1 MEESY
6 NVVESE
12 TPEILNIMQDIAE
25 VQALAGRK
33 IELPSPPGIVVRIL
47 EAVQDEDSC
56 FAELGKII
64 SADPALVVKLLKVA
78 NSSMYGF
85 GGRIKNIENA
95 LAILG
100 INSLKNIALSFVI
113 VRQMQGDSNSYFD
126 FQYFW
131 KRSVTAAVA
140 AKMLAPLIHCDSDDS
155 FVSGLLQDLGV
166 LVFFHHCNETYMEV
180 LAMKNRSGA
189 PGPAIERQLL
199 GLCHAELGGALLK
212 EWGLPEGIYLP
223 VFYHHRQDRVPQCY
237 RVAVD
242 LLTLADRISAIYHGS
257 QSSIDVA
264 EVVKTLTGQYGLC
277 EQEIKELIDNVASR
291 SNEVMDFFDIP
302 GCDIRPLSEMLQEA
316 NQELGKLNCS
326 YEQLVMDLKQAK
338 EQSSKYVSKLI
349 DANKK
354 YRELAYRD
362 ELTGLYNNRYFQEG
376 MDKELE
382 RTRRYDHALSL
393 LFFDIDNFKEIN
405 DSFGHLAGDVVLRRV
420 ANQILQIM
428 RGSDIVVRYGGD
440 EFAVIMPETGRE
452 GVDVFAERIRLGIEE
467 MIIPVDQAQLQ
478 VTISV
483 GGATYTGENS
493 QIDKMAMLGAA
504 DKAIYQAK
512 RAGRNRIHIVEV

>member
-1 MEESY
+1 MEEPYSA
-6 NVVESE
+6 VESE

-33 IELPSPPGIVVRIL
+33 IELPSPPNIVVRIL

-56 FAELGKII
+56 FAKLGKII

-113 VRQMQGDSNSYFD
+113 VRQMQGDSDSYFD

-140 AKMLAPLIHCDSDDS
+140 AKMLAPLVHSDSDDS
-155 FVSGLLQDLGV
+155 FVGGLLQDLGV
-166 LVFFHHCNETYMEV
+166 LVFFLHCTDTYMEV
-180 LAMKNRSGA
+180 LAMKNHSGA
-189 PGPAIERQLL
+189 PGPVIERQLL

-212 EWGLPEGIYLP
+212 EWGLPESIYLP
-223 VFYHHRQDRVPQCY
+223 VFYHHRQDSVPQCY
-237 RVAVD
+237 QVTVD
-242 LLTLADRISAIYHGS
+242 ILTLADKISAIYHGS
-257 QSSIDVA
+257 QSSINVA
-264 EVVKTLTGQYGLC
+264 EVVKTLTEQYGLC

-302 GCDIRPLSEMLQEA
+302 GGDIRPLSEMLQEA

-338 EQSSKYVSKLI
+338 EESSKYVGKLI
-349 DANKK
+349 EANKK
-354 YRELAYRD
+354 YREMAYRD
-362 ELTGLYNNRYFQEG
+362 ELTGLYNNRYFQEV
-376 MDKELE
+376 MENELE
-382 RTRRYDHALSL
+382 RSKRYEHALSL
-393 LFFDIDNFKEIN
+393 LFFDIDYFKQIN
-405 DSFGHLAGDVVLRRV
+405 DNHGHLAGDTVLRQV
-420 ANQILQIM
+420 AEQILQIM
-428 RGSDIVVRYGGD
+428 RASDIVVRYGGD
-440 EFAVIMPETGRE
+440 EFAVIMPETGKE
-452 GVDVFAERIRLGIEE
+452 GLEVFAERIRSGIED
-467 MIIPVDQAQLQ
+467 MRITIDGAQLQ

-483 GGATYTGENS
+483 GGATYRGKDPEV
-493 QIDKMAMLGAA
+493 DKMTILGVA

-512 RAGRNRIHIVEV
+512 RGGRNRIDITEI

>member
-1 MEESY
+1 
-6 NVVESE
+6 
-12 TPEILNIMQDIAE
+12 MQDISE

-33 IELPSPPGIVVRIL
+33 FELPSLPNIVMRIL

-56 FAELGKII
+56 FAKLGKII
-64 SADPALVVKLLKVA
+64 SADPALVVKLLRVA

-85 GGRIKNIENA
+85 GGQIKNIENA

-100 INSLKNIALSFVI
+100 INSLKNIALSFII
-113 VRQMQGDSNSYFD
+113 VRQMQGESDTCFD
-126 FQYFW
+126 LHYFW

-140 AKMLAPLIHCDSDDS
+140 AKMLAPLVHCDSDDS

-166 LVFFHHCNETYMEV
+166 LVFFHHCSDTYMEV

-189 PGPAIERQLL
+189 SGSDIEQKLL

-212 EWGLPEGIYLP
+212 EWGLPESIYLP
-223 VFYHHRQDRVPQCY
+223 VFFHHRQDNVPQCY
-237 RVAVD
+237 RVTVD
-242 LLTLADRISAIYHGS
+242 ILTLADRISAIYHGS
-257 QSSIDVA
+257 QSSINV
-264 EVVKTLTGQYGLC
+264 EEIVKTLTGQYGLC
-277 EQEIKELIDNVASR
+277 EQEIKELIDNVASQA
-291 SNEVMDFFDIP
+291 NDVMDFFDIP
-302 GCDIRPLSEMLQEA
+302 SGDIRPLSEMLQEA
-316 NQELGKLNCS
+316 NQELGELNCS

-338 EQSSKYVSKLI
+338 EESRKHLSKLI

-362 ELTGLYNNRYFQEG
+362 ELTGLYNNRYFQEEIN
-376 MDKELE
+376 KELE
-382 RTRRYDHALSL
+382 RARCHEHALSL

-405 DSFGHLAGDVVLRRV
+405 DKFGHLAGDMVLHQV
-420 ANQILQIM
+420 AEQIVQIM

-452 GVDVFAERIRLGIEE
+452 GLEVFAERIRCGIEE
-467 MIIPVDQAQLQ
+467 LIIPADQASLQ

-483 GGATYTGENS
+483 GGATFNS
-493 QIDKMAMLGAA
+493 KNPEIDKRAMFDAA

-512 RAGRNRIHIVEV
+512 RIGRNRTHIVEI

>member
-1 MEESY
+1 MPEQYSSTGAGAADASR
-6 NVVESE
+6 NVQTVG
-12 TPEILNIMQDIAE
+12 E
-25 VQALAGRK
+25 VQALINQK
-33 IELPSPPGIVVRIL
+33 IELPSPPNIVARIL
-47 EAVQDEDSC
+47 DAVQDDDSC

-64 SADPALVVKLLKVA
+64 SADPALTAKLLRVA

-85 GGRIKNIENA
+85 GGRVKNIENA

-100 INSLKNIALSFVI
+100 INSLKNIALSFII
-113 VRQMQGDSNSYFD
+113 VQKMNGDSNSIFD
-126 FQYFW
+126 FEYFW

-140 AKMLAPLIHCDSDDS
+140 AKMLAPLANYNSDDI
-155 FVSGLLQDLGV
+155 FVSGLLQDIGV
-166 LVFFHHCNETYMEV
+166 LVFFHHCTDTYMEV
-180 LAMKNRSGA
+180 LTLKNNTEM
-189 PGPAIERQLL
+189 PGQVIERQFL

-212 EWGLPEGIYLP
+212 GWGLPESIYLP
-223 VFYHHRQDRVPQCY
+223 LFYHHREECVPDRH

-242 LLTLADRISAIYHGS
+242 VLSLANKISTVYHSSQGRITIADVY
-257 QSSIDVA
+257 QALIDD
-264 EVVKTLTGQYGLC
+264 YGLT
-277 EQEIKELIDNVASR
+277 ENEIKELIDAVATR
-291 SNEVMDFFDIP
+291 SNEVLSLFDVSCSEIK
-302 GCDIRPLSEMLQEA
+302 PLSEMLQEA

-338 EQSSKYVSKLI
+338 DESSKYVGKLI

-362 ELTGLYNNRYFQEG
+362 ELTGLYNSRYFQEV

-382 RTRRYDHALSL
+382 RTRRYEHALSL
-393 LFFDIDNFKEIN
+393 LFFDIDYFKEIN

-420 ANQILQIM
+420 AEQIVQIM

-452 GVDVFAERIRLGIEE
+452 GLEVFAERIRRGIEE
-467 MIIPVDQAQLQ
+467 MIIPADQAQLQ

-483 GGATYTGENS
+483 GGATFRGKNP
-493 QIDKMAMLGAA
+493 QVDKMAMLGAA

-512 RAGRNRIHIVEV
+512 RAGRNRINIVEI